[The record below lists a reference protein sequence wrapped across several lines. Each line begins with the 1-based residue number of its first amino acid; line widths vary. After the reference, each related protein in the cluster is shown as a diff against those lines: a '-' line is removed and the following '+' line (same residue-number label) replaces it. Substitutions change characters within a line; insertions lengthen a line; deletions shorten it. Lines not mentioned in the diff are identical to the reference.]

1 MLKLIITIMT
11 SCSCQQQGVFL
22 FLGENKNG
30 VIGGMALKK
39 KRFFPLQVKILLLS
53 LFVVII
59 PITTL
64 GIISFNQTSQI
75 MQQKISL
82 SNMNTVEQIGNNI
95 EFIMQNVRDISL
107 YLIQN
112 ENVRTYFYLQGNESP
127 DTIYQKKL
135 KIENDLQQLISP
147 KISIDSIYIKGVNNL
162 ELNTKDHR
170 NELSPQTIRQSAE
183 LHGSPIWYLDTVYD
197 YKNRP
202 IKVLSMVRSIFD
214 TSNITRKLAVMK
226 ININA
231 DAFYEIYKDKMI
243 VENDE
248 FFVLDNND
256 TIISAT
262 SLDKVGNAFDY
273 SMFSKKQL
281 DSDMGYFQIEFNG
294 LVYLVTYYK
303 FENVGWKII
312 NIVPLKQLLKDNTK
326 VQDDLII
333 TIIICFAVCA
343 AIITFFSGRILAR
356 LKKLSN
362 LMGKV
367 ENEDFDVYIEPKG
380 NDEITRLYHSFNRM
394 SAKLKELI
402 QKVYS
407 VQLKQ
412 REAELMSLQAQ
423 INPHFLYNTLDNIYW
438 MGRMEKAFETS
449 KMVEALSK
457 LFRQSLNNGE
467 ETTKVRNEIDHIKNY
482 IIIQQIRYK
491 DKITFSLNVEDGTL
505 DYFTIKFV
513 LQPLVENAIVHGC
526 RNPDKPGMIDITV
539 FKENEQ
545 LLFKVEDNGDGVDQD
560 EINKLL
566 QEPDGKRGMA
576 IKNVNDRI
584 QLYFGSEYGLKYINK
599 ENGTAVIVTQP
610 LIEEDRTS
618 DD

>member
-1 MLKLIITIMT
+1 M
-11 SCSCQQQGVFL
+11 
-22 FLGENKNG
+22 
-30 VIGGMALKK
+30 KK
-39 KRFFPLQVKILLLS
+39 KRFFPLQIKILLLS

-64 GIISFNQTSQI
+64 GIISLNQTSQI

-82 SNMNTVEQIGNNI
+82 SNMNTVEQIGDNI
-95 EFIMQNVRDISL
+95 EFIVQNVHDISL

-112 ENVRTYFYLQGNESP
+112 ENVRTYFNLRENESL
-127 DTIYQKKL
+127 DTIYHNKL
-135 KIENDLQQLISP
+135 KIENDLEQLISP
-147 KISIDSIYIKGVNNL
+147 KIFIDSIYIKGVNNL
-162 ELNTKDHR
+162 ELNTEDHR
-170 NELSPQTIRQSAE
+170 NDLGSETVRRSAE
-183 LHGSPIWYLDTVYD
+183 LYGKPFWYLDTVYD

-202 IKVLSMVRSIFD
+202 IKVLSMVRSIYD

-226 ININA
+226 INVNA
-231 DAFYEIYKDKMI
+231 DAFYNIYKDKMI

-262 SLDKVGNAFDY
+262 SSDKVGNTFDY
-273 SMFSKKQL
+273 SMFSKSRL
-281 DSDMGYFQIEFNG
+281 NSDLGYFQIKFKG

-303 FENVGWKII
+303 LGTNGWKII

-343 AIITFFSGRILAR
+343 AIITFFSERILAR
-356 LKKLSN
+356 LKKLSK
-362 LMGKV
+362 LMEKV

-412 REAELMSLQAQ
+412 REAELMALQAQ

-467 ETTKVRNEIDHIKNY
+467 ETTKVRNEIDHIRNY

-491 DKITFSLNVEDGTL
+491 DKITFSLNVEDDTL
-505 DYFTIKFV
+505 DYLTIKFV

-526 RNPDKPGMIDITV
+526 RDQDKCGMIDISV
-539 FKENEQ
+539 FKENGK
-545 LLFKVEDNGDGVDQD
+545 LLFKVEDNGVGVDLD
-560 EINKLL
+560 EINRLL
-566 QEPDGKRGMA
+566 EEPDGKRGMA

-584 QLYFGSEYGLKYINK
+584 QLFFGDEYGLKFIKK
-599 ENGTAVIVTQP
+599 ENGTTVIVTQP
-610 LIEEDRTS
+610 LIEEGKQ
-618 DD
+618 

>member
-1 MLKLIITIMT
+1 
-11 SCSCQQQGVFL
+11 
-22 FLGENKNG
+22 
-30 VIGGMALKK
+30 MALRK
-39 KRFFPLQVKILLLS
+39 KRFFPLQIKILLLS

-59 PITTL
+59 PITTF

-95 EFIMQNVRDISL
+95 EFIVQNVHDISL

-112 ENVRTYFYLQGNESP
+112 ENVRTYFHLQGNESI
-127 DTIYQKKL
+127 DTIYHNKL
-135 KIENDLQQLISP
+135 KIESDLQQLISP
-147 KISIDSIYIKGVNNL
+147 KIFIDSIYIKGVNNL
-162 ELNTKDHR
+162 ELNTADHR
-170 NELSPQTIRQSAE
+170 NELSPNTVSRSAE
-183 LHGSPIWYLDTVYD
+183 LYGKPIWYLDTVYD

-202 IKVLSMVRSIFD
+202 IKVLSMVRSIYD

-226 ININA
+226 INVNA
-231 DAFYEIYKDKMI
+231 DAFYNIYKDKMI
-243 VENDE
+243 VESDE

-262 SLDKVGNAFDY
+262 SSNKVGDTFDY
-273 SMFSKKQL
+273 SMFSKSRL
-281 DSDMGYFQIEFNG
+281 NSDMGYFQIKFKG

-303 FENVGWKII
+303 FGNNGWKII

-333 TIIICFAVCA
+333 TIIICFAVCT

-356 LKKLSN
+356 LKKLSK

-412 REAELMSLQAQ
+412 REAELMALQAQ

-449 KMVEALSK
+449 KMVQALSK

-467 ETTKVRNEIDHIKNY
+467 ETTKVRNEIEHIKNY

-491 DKITFSLNVEDGTL
+491 DKITFSLNVEDDTL
-505 DYFTIKFV
+505 EYFTIKFV

-526 RNPDKPGMIDITV
+526 RDQDKCGMIDISV
-539 FKENEQ
+539 FKENGK
-545 LLFKVEDNGDGVDQD
+545 LLFKVEDNGVGVDLD
-560 EINKLL
+560 EINRLL
-566 QEPDGKRGMA
+566 EEPDGKRGMA

-584 QLYFGSEYGLKYINK
+584 QLFFGDEYGLKFIKK
-599 ENGTAVIVTQP
+599 ENGTTVIVTQP
-610 LIEEDRTS
+610 LIEEGKQ
-618 DD
+618 

>member
-1 MLKLIITIMT
+1 MR
-11 SCSCQQQGVFL
+11 
-22 FLGENKNG
+22 
-30 VIGGMALKK
+30 K
-39 KRFFPLQVKILLLS
+39 KRFFPLQIKILLLS

-59 PITTL
+59 PITTF

-95 EFIMQNVRDISL
+95 EFIVQNVHDISL

-112 ENVRTYFYLQGNESP
+112 ENVRTYFHLQGNESI
-127 DTIYQKKL
+127 DTIYHNKL
-135 KIENDLQQLISP
+135 KIESDLQQLISP
-147 KISIDSIYIKGVNNL
+147 KIFIDSIYIKGVNNL
-162 ELNTKDHR
+162 ELNTADHR
-170 NELSPQTIRQSAE
+170 NELSPNTVSRSAE
-183 LHGSPIWYLDTVYD
+183 LYGKPIWYLDTVYD

-202 IKVLSMVRSIFD
+202 IKVLSMVRSIYD

-226 ININA
+226 INVNA
-231 DAFYEIYKDKMI
+231 DAFYNIYKDKMI
-243 VENDE
+243 VESDE

-262 SLDKVGNAFDY
+262 SSNKVGDTFDY
-273 SMFSKKQL
+273 SMFSKSRL
-281 DSDMGYFQIEFNG
+281 NSDMGYFQIKFKG

-303 FENVGWKII
+303 FGNNGWKII

-333 TIIICFAVCA
+333 TIIICFAVCT

-356 LKKLSN
+356 LKKLSK

-412 REAELMSLQAQ
+412 REAELMALQAQ

-449 KMVEALSK
+449 KMVQALSK

-467 ETTKVRNEIDHIKNY
+467 ETTKVRNEIEHIKNY

-491 DKITFSLNVEDGTL
+491 DKITFSLNVEDDTL
-505 DYFTIKFV
+505 EYFTIKFV

-526 RNPDKPGMIDITV
+526 RDQDKCGMIDISV
-539 FKENEQ
+539 FKENGK
-545 LLFKVEDNGDGVDQD
+545 LLFKVEDNGVGVDLD
-560 EINKLL
+560 EINRLL
-566 QEPDGKRGMA
+566 EEPDGKRGMA

-584 QLYFGSEYGLKYINK
+584 QLFFGDEYGLKFIKK
-599 ENGTAVIVTQP
+599 ENGTTVIVTQP
-610 LIEEDRTS
+610 LIEEGKQ
-618 DD
+618 

>member
-1 MLKLIITIMT
+1 
-11 SCSCQQQGVFL
+11 
-22 FLGENKNG
+22 
-30 VIGGMALKK
+30 MALRK
-39 KRFFPLQVKILLLS
+39 KRFFPLQIKILLLS

-59 PITTL
+59 PITTF

-95 EFIMQNVRDISL
+95 EFIVQNVHDISL

-112 ENVRTYFYLQGNESP
+112 ENVRTYFHLQGNESI
-127 DTIYQKKL
+127 DTIYHNKL
-135 KIENDLQQLISP
+135 KIESDLQQLISP
-147 KISIDSIYIKGVNNL
+147 KIFIDSIYIKGVNNL
-162 ELNTKDHR
+162 ELNTADHR
-170 NELSPQTIRQSAE
+170 NELSPNTVSRSAE
-183 LHGSPIWYLDTVYD
+183 LYGKPIWYLDTVYD

-202 IKVLSMVRSIFD
+202 IKVLSMVRSIYD

-226 ININA
+226 INVNA
-231 DAFYEIYKDKMI
+231 DAFYNIYKDKMI
-243 VENDE
+243 VESDE

-262 SLDKVGNAFDY
+262 SSNKVGDTFDY
-273 SMFSKKQL
+273 SMFSKSRL
-281 DSDMGYFQIEFNG
+281 NSDMGYFQIKFKG

-303 FENVGWKII
+303 FGNNGWKII

-333 TIIICFAVCA
+333 TIIICFAVCT

-356 LKKLSN
+356 LKKLSK

-412 REAELMSLQAQ
+412 REAELMALQAQ

-449 KMVEALSK
+449 KMVQALSK

-467 ETTKVRNEIDHIKNY
+467 ETTKVRNEIEHIKNY

-491 DKITFSLNVEDGTL
+491 DKITFSLNVEDDTL
-505 DYFTIKFV
+505 EYFTIKFV
-513 LQPLVENAIVHGC
+513 LQPLVENAIVHG
-526 RNPDKPGMIDITV
+526 RRDQDKCGMIDISV
-539 FKENEQ
+539 FKENGK
-545 LLFKVEDNGDGVDQD
+545 LLFKVEDNGVGVDLD
-560 EINKLL
+560 EINRLL
-566 QEPDGKRGMA
+566 EEPDGKRGMA

-584 QLYFGSEYGLKYINK
+584 QLFFGDEYGLKFIKK
-599 ENGTAVIVTQP
+599 ENGTTVIVTQP
-610 LIEEDRTS
+610 LIEEGKQ
-618 DD
+618 

>member
-1 MLKLIITIMT
+1 MR
-11 SCSCQQQGVFL
+11 
-22 FLGENKNG
+22 
-30 VIGGMALKK
+30 K
-39 KRFFPLQVKILLLS
+39 KRFFPLQIKILLLS

-59 PITTL
+59 PITTF

-95 EFIMQNVRDISL
+95 EFIVQNVHDISL

-112 ENVRTYFYLQGNESP
+112 ENVRTYFHLQGNESI
-127 DTIYQKKL
+127 DTIYHNKL
-135 KIENDLQQLISP
+135 KIESDLQQLISP
-147 KISIDSIYIKGVNNL
+147 KIFIDSIYIKGVNNL
-162 ELNTKDHR
+162 ELNTADHR
-170 NELSPQTIRQSAE
+170 NELSPNTVSRSAE
-183 LHGSPIWYLDTVYD
+183 LYGKPIWYLDTVYD

-202 IKVLSMVRSIFD
+202 IKVLSMVRSIYD

-226 ININA
+226 INVNA
-231 DAFYEIYKDKMI
+231 DAFYNIYKDKMI
-243 VENDE
+243 VESDE

-262 SLDKVGNAFDY
+262 SSNKVGDTFDY
-273 SMFSKKQL
+273 SMFSKSRL
-281 DSDMGYFQIEFNG
+281 NSDMGYFQIKFKG

-303 FENVGWKII
+303 FGNNGWKII

-333 TIIICFAVCA
+333 TIIICFAVCT

-356 LKKLSN
+356 LKKLSK

-412 REAELMSLQAQ
+412 REAELMALQAQ

-467 ETTKVRNEIDHIKNY
+467 ETTKVRNEIDHIRNY

-491 DKITFSLNVEDGTL
+491 DKITFSLNVEDDTL
-505 DYFTIKFV
+505 DYLTIKFV

-526 RNPDKPGMIDITV
+526 RDQDKCGMIDISV
-539 FKENEQ
+539 FKENGK
-545 LLFKVEDNGDGVDQD
+545 LLFKVEDNGVGVDLD
-560 EINKLL
+560 EINRLL
-566 QEPDGKRGMA
+566 EEPDGKRGMA

-584 QLYFGSEYGLKYINK
+584 QLFFGDEYGLKFIKK
-599 ENGTAVIVTQP
+599 ENGTTVIVTQP
-610 LIEEDRTS
+610 LIEEGKQ
-618 DD
+618 

>member
-1 MLKLIITIMT
+1 
-11 SCSCQQQGVFL
+11 
-22 FLGENKNG
+22 
-30 VIGGMALKK
+30 MALKK
-39 KRFFPLQVKILLLS
+39 KRFFPLQIKILLLS

-64 GIISFNQTSQI
+64 GIISLNQTSQI

-82 SNMNTVEQIGNNI
+82 SNMNTVEQIGDNI
-95 EFIMQNVRDISL
+95 EFIVQNVHDISL

-112 ENVRTYFYLQGNESP
+112 ENVRTYFNLRENESL
-127 DTIYQKKL
+127 DTIYHNKL
-135 KIENDLQQLISP
+135 KIENDLEQLISP
-147 KISIDSIYIKGVNNL
+147 KIFIDSIYIKGVNNL
-162 ELNTKDHR
+162 ELNTEDHR
-170 NELSPQTIRQSAE
+170 NDLGSETVRRSAE
-183 LHGSPIWYLDTVYD
+183 LYGKPFWYLDTVYD

-202 IKVLSMVRSIFD
+202 IKVLSMVRSIYD

-226 ININA
+226 INVNA
-231 DAFYEIYKDKMI
+231 DAFYNIYKDKMI

-262 SLDKVGNAFDY
+262 SSDKVGNTFDY
-273 SMFSKKQL
+273 SMFSKSRL
-281 DSDMGYFQIEFNG
+281 NSDLGYFQIKFKG

-303 FENVGWKII
+303 LGTNGWKII

-343 AIITFFSGRILAR
+343 AIITFFSERILAR
-356 LKKLSN
+356 LKKLSK
-362 LMGKV
+362 LMEKV

-412 REAELMSLQAQ
+412 REAELMALQAQ

-467 ETTKVRNEIDHIKNY
+467 ETTKVRNEIDHIRNY

-491 DKITFSLNVEDGTL
+491 DKITFSLNVEDDTL
-505 DYFTIKFV
+505 DYLTIKFV

-526 RNPDKPGMIDITV
+526 RDQDKCGMIDISV
-539 FKENEQ
+539 FKENGK
-545 LLFKVEDNGDGVDQD
+545 LLFKVEDNGVGVDLD
-560 EINKLL
+560 EINRLL
-566 QEPDGKRGMA
+566 EEPDGKRGMA

-584 QLYFGSEYGLKYINK
+584 QLFFGDEYGLKFIKK
-599 ENGTAVIVTQP
+599 ENGTTVIVTQP
-610 LIEEDRTS
+610 LIEEGKQ
-618 DD
+618 

>member
-1 MLKLIITIMT
+1 MR
-11 SCSCQQQGVFL
+11 
-22 FLGENKNG
+22 
-30 VIGGMALKK
+30 K
-39 KRFFPLQVKILLLS
+39 KRFFPLQIKILLLS

-59 PITTL
+59 PITTF

-95 EFIMQNVRDISL
+95 EFIVQNVHDISL

-112 ENVRTYFYLQGNESP
+112 ENVRTYFHLQGNESI
-127 DTIYQKKL
+127 DTIYHNKL
-135 KIENDLQQLISP
+135 KIESDLQQLISP
-147 KISIDSIYIKGVNNL
+147 KIFIDSIYIKGVNNL
-162 ELNTKDHR
+162 ELNTADHR
-170 NELSPQTIRQSAE
+170 NELSPNTVSRSAE
-183 LHGSPIWYLDTVYD
+183 LYGKPIWYLDTVYD

-202 IKVLSMVRSIFD
+202 IKVLSMVRSIYD

-226 ININA
+226 INVNA
-231 DAFYEIYKDKMI
+231 DAFYNIYKDKMI
-243 VENDE
+243 VESDE

-262 SLDKVGNAFDY
+262 SSNKVGDTFDY
-273 SMFSKKQL
+273 SMFSKSRL
-281 DSDMGYFQIEFNG
+281 NSDMGYFQIKFKG

-303 FENVGWKII
+303 FGNNGWKII

-333 TIIICFAVCA
+333 TIIICFAVCT

-356 LKKLSN
+356 LKKLSK

-412 REAELMSLQAQ
+412 REAELMALQAQ

-449 KMVEALSK
+449 KMVQALSK

-467 ETTKVRNEIDHIKNY
+467 ETTKVRNEIEHIKNY

-491 DKITFSLNVEDGTL
+491 DKITFSLNVEDDTL
-505 DYFTIKFV
+505 EYFTIKFV
-513 LQPLVENAIVHGC
+513 LQPLVENAIVHG
-526 RNPDKPGMIDITV
+526 RRDQDKCGMIDISV
-539 FKENEQ
+539 FKENGK
-545 LLFKVEDNGDGVDQD
+545 LLFKVEDNGVGVDLD
-560 EINKLL
+560 EINRLL
-566 QEPDGKRGMA
+566 EEPDGKRGMA

-584 QLYFGSEYGLKYINK
+584 QLFFGDEYGLKFIKK
-599 ENGTAVIVTQP
+599 ENGTTVIVTQP
-610 LIEEDRTS
+610 LIEEGKQ
-618 DD
+618 

>member
-1 MLKLIITIMT
+1 
-11 SCSCQQQGVFL
+11 
-22 FLGENKNG
+22 
-30 VIGGMALKK
+30 MALRK
-39 KRFFPLQVKILLLS
+39 KRFFPLQIKILLLS

-59 PITTL
+59 PITTF

-95 EFIMQNVRDISL
+95 EFIVQNVHDISL

-112 ENVRTYFYLQGNESP
+112 ENVRTYFHLQGNESI
-127 DTIYQKKL
+127 DTIYHNKL
-135 KIENDLQQLISP
+135 KIESDLQQLISP
-147 KISIDSIYIKGVNNL
+147 KIFIDSIYIKGVNNL
-162 ELNTKDHR
+162 ELNTADHR
-170 NELSPQTIRQSAE
+170 NELSPNTVSRSAE
-183 LHGSPIWYLDTVYD
+183 LYGKPIWYLDTVYD

-202 IKVLSMVRSIFD
+202 IKVFSMVRSIYD

-226 ININA
+226 INVNA
-231 DAFYEIYKDKMI
+231 DAFYNIYKDKMI
-243 VENDE
+243 VESDE

-262 SLDKVGNAFDY
+262 SSNKVGDTFDY
-273 SMFSKKQL
+273 SMFSKSRL
-281 DSDMGYFQIEFNG
+281 NSDMGYFQIKFKG

-303 FENVGWKII
+303 FGNNGWKII

-333 TIIICFAVCA
+333 TIIICFAVCT

-356 LKKLSN
+356 LKKLSK

-412 REAELMSLQAQ
+412 REAELMALQAQ

-449 KMVEALSK
+449 KMVQALSK

-467 ETTKVRNEIDHIKNY
+467 ETTKVRNEIEHIKNY

-491 DKITFSLNVEDGTL
+491 DKITFSLNVEDDTL
-505 DYFTIKFV
+505 DYLTIKFV

-526 RNPDKPGMIDITV
+526 RDQDKCGMIEISV
-539 FKENEQ
+539 FKENGK
-545 LLFKVEDNGDGVDQD
+545 LLFKVEDNGVGVDLD
-560 EINKLL
+560 EINRLL
-566 QEPDGKRGMA
+566 EEPDGKRGMA

-584 QLYFGSEYGLKYINK
+584 QLFFGDEYGLKFIKK
-599 ENGTAVIVTQP
+599 ENGTTVIVTQP
-610 LIEEDRTS
+610 LIEEGKQ
-618 DD
+618 